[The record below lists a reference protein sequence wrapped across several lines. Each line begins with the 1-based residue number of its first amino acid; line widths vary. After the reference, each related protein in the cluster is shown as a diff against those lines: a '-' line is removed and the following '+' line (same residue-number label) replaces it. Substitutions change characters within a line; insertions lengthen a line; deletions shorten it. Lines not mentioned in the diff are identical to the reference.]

1 MLRLFLAMLKIM
13 KGCEHMVGDRI
24 RHIRKTNRMT
34 LQALADKT
42 SFSVGFLSQVER
54 GLTEPSL
61 SALRKIS
68 DALEVSLYM
77 LLEQGITN
85 AMTVKSDRRAL
96 IKLPNSSIQYEVVS
110 PMASDNY
117 LPASLVVQFQIEAG
131 GCDSDDYLHH
141 DSEEIVVILEGELDI
156 DTGGVITHMSQGDS
170 ILIKPNTPHR
180 TENNS
185 DHPVKGL
192 CVLTPMSWPA

>member
-1 MLRLFLAMLKIM
+1 
-13 KGCEHMVGDRI
+13 MVGDRI
-24 RHIRKTNRMT
+24 RHIRKTNKLT

-42 SFSVGFLSQVER
+42 NFSVGFLSQVER
-54 GLTEPSL
+54 GVTEPSL

-77 LLEQGITN
+77 LLEQGISN
-85 AMTVKSDRRAL
+85 AMTVKSDKRAL

-141 DSEEIVVILEGELDI
+141 TSEEIVVILEGELDI
-156 DTGGVITHMSQGDS
+156 DTGGVITHMRTGDS

-185 DHPVKGL
+185 DSPVKGI